1 MTTARTE
8 PTEPTPTTGAAPSV
22 IVFGV
27 DDLGAAKTLYTAVLG
42 VEPYADTPYY
52 VGFHAGDV
60 EIGLD
65 PNAARQGTTAP
76 IAYWTTDDVDARVQ
90 ALVAAGATV
99 QRPPSD
105 VGGGQ
110 VVALLADAAGNPVG
124 LRSA

>member
-1 MTTARTE
+1 MTTSSGS
-8 PTEPTPTTGAAPSV
+8 TTRAPSLV
-22 IVFGV
+22 VFGV
-27 DDLGAAKTLYTAVLG
+27 GDLAAAKTFYTALLG
-42 VEPYADTPYY
+42 VDPYVDSPYY
-52 VGFHAGDV
+52 VGFRAGDV

-76 IAYWTTDDVDARVQ
+76 IAYWTTDDIDARVRS
-90 ALVAAGATV
+90 LVAAGATV

-110 VVALLADAAGNPVG
+110 LVALLADAAGNPIG